1 MIEVIGYIDDE
12 HRLTGNV
19 PSSINPGP
27 IRIQLLV
34 DRIGAPGIDPGDI
47 GWQSAVAKE
56 WEADWSDPR
65 EDIYTVHD
73 GTPVDD
79 SR

>member
-1 MIEVIGYIDDE
+1 MIEVMGYIDDQ

-19 PSSINPGP
+19 PLSIDPGP

-34 DRIGAPGIDPGDI
+34 DGIGTPETDPADA
-47 GWQSAVAKE
+47 GWQSAVAKD
-56 WEADWSDPR
+56 WEAYWSDPR
-65 EDIYTVHD
+65 EDIYTIHD